1 MQSLRKPRNLIIIA
15 FVVLAL
21 GVLAASWFNTAS
33 NVIPRERVTVVCNIG
48 SEKDDFL
55 ENEEVQRILLNDYG
69 LEVDFDTMG
78 SIEQVLLPEG
88 QLRELDCLWPS
99 NSSASEI
106 FAIEHPTISHD
117 SEVIFNSPIVLYS
130 WADVVDG
137 MLGVGIVE
145 QQADGH
151 YIADMA
157 RLTLELQQPRPQWS
171 NVGVD
176 RPGTFRI
183 ETTDPTRSNSGNMFY
198 GLFLNMLAGGD
209 IATMDALDE
218 HFGEIENY
226 YNAQG
231 FMEGSSGDL
240 FDKYV
245 TIGSGQYPL
254 IANYESLIIELSV
267 ANPDAINAIQDQIRI
282 IYPQPTVYSAHPLI
296 ALTDNGERLMDAL
309 KDERIQTI
317 AWEQHGF
324 RSAVPTITNDP
335 AVLNVA
341 NIPAQLTQILNLPR
355 PEAMLDMVERLE
367 S

>member
-1 MQSLRKPRNLIIIA
+1 MERLKQPRNLIIVA

-55 ENEEVQRILLNDYG
+55 ENEGVQRILLNDYG

-78 SIEQVLLPEG
+78 SIEQVLLPEA

-106 FAIEHPTISHD
+106 FAIEHPNIDHD

-130 WADVVDG
+130 WADVVNG
-137 MLGVGIVE
+137 MMGMGIVE
-145 QQADGH
+145 QVNDGH
-151 YIADMA
+151 YVADMG
-157 RLTLELQQPRPQWS
+157 RLHLEMIAPRSEWADL
-171 NVGVD
+171 GVD

-198 GLFLNMLAGGD
+198 GLFLNMLADGD
-209 IATMDALDE
+209 IATMDDLNAHIDA
-218 HFGEIENY
+218 IESY
-226 YNAQG
+226 YEAQG

-267 ANPDAINAIQDQIRI
+267 ANPDAINEIQDNIRI

-296 ALTDNGERLMDAL
+296 SLTESGERLIDAL

-324 RSAVPTITNDP
+324 RSAVPAINNDP
-335 AVLNVA
+335 AVLDVA
-341 NIPAQLTQILNLPR
+341 NIPAQVTQVLNLPR
-355 PEAMLDMVERLE
+355 PEAMLAMVERLE
-367 S
+367 E